1 MTPEHI
7 TLVQESF
14 QKVATIADQAAEL
27 FYKNLFE
34 LDPQLNSLFTSDMKE
49 QGRKLM
55 HMIGVA
61 VHGLKNPETL
71 IPAARALGRRHV
83 DYGVKEKDYDTVG
96 KALMLTLE
104 QGLGA
109 DFTPPVKE
117 AWSATY
123 ALLSEVMKKA
133 AYANPLAA

>member
-14 QKVATIADQAAEL
+14 QKVATIADQAAEI

-34 LDPQLNSLFTSDMKE
+34 LDPQLKSLFKADMKA

-55 HMIGVA
+55 QMIGIA
-61 VHGLKNPETL
+61 VNGLKTPDTL
-71 IPAARALGRRHV
+71 IPAVQELGRRHV
-83 DYGVKEKDYDTVG
+83 NYRVGVKDYDTVG

-104 QGLGA
+104 RGLGA
-109 DFTPPVKE
+109 DFTPPVRA
-117 AWSATY
+117 AWVATY
-123 ALLSEVMKKA
+123 ELLSGVMKKA
-133 AYANPLAA
+133 AYSKQEAA